1 VKKLVFLITAFFAV
15 LLLSNVGFADSYHLP
30 KGESIFYECGNPNN
44 GGARIVN
51 EQLRVDGLVMPAAY
65 YLFNTQSPRSV
76 RISDKYLT
84 QIPKSELSQLQ
95 LLVIGN
101 HSVYLVPK
109 GSKVVAN
116 LSGQDGSYR
125 LDISSCDGRRFWL
138 MFYVAGQ
145 EIGANQEELAQ
156 FGLSQGE
163 KREFRYP
170 VHYTYRSKGTVFGNY
185 QLYNDKTVYFVVY
198 RFQRSQLYQYQDM
211 FMSQVS
217 SDPKINNDVFLFN
230 VHNNFAN

>member
-1 VKKLVFLITAFFAV
+1 MKKLVFFVTAFFTV
-15 LLLSNVGFADSYHLP
+15 LLLSNVSFADSYTLP
-30 KGESIFYECGNPNN
+30 KGKSIFYECGNPNN
-44 GGARIVN
+44 GGAKIIN
-51 EQLRVDGLVMPAAY
+51 EQLRIDGLVMPATY
-65 YLFNTQSPRSV
+65 YLSHGQSPKSV
-76 RISDKYLT
+76 RISDKYLI

-95 LLVIGN
+95 LLIIGN
-101 HSVYLVPK
+101 HSAYLVPK

-138 MFYVAGQ
+138 EFYFAGQ
-145 EIGANQEELAQ
+145 ETGLNQQELAQ
-156 FGLSQGE
+156 FGLSQGRKE
-163 KREFRYP
+163 EFNYP
-170 VHYTYRSKGTVFGNY
+170 VHYTYRSKSAAFGNY
-185 QLYNDKTVYFVVY
+185 QLYSGKTVYFAVS
-198 RFQRSQLYQYQDM
+198 RFPNSPLYQYQEM

>member
-15 LLLSNVGFADSYHLP
+15 LLLSKVSFADSYHLL

-51 EQLRVDGLVMPAAY
+51 EQLRVDGLVMPATY
-65 YLFNTQSPRSV
+65 YLFNTQSPKSV

-138 MFYVAGQ
+138 EFYFAGQ
-145 EIGANQEELAQ
+145 EAGLNQQELAQ
-156 FGLSQGE
+156 FRLSQGQ
-163 KREFRYP
+163 REEFNYT
-170 VHYTYRSKGTVFGNY
+170 VHYTYHSKSAAFGNY
-185 QLYNDKTVYFVVY
+185 QLYSGKTVYFAVS
-198 RFQRSQLYQYQDM
+198 RFPNSPLYQYQDM

-217 SDPKINNDVFLFN
+217 NNLKINNDVFLFN

>member
-1 VKKLVFLITAFFAV
+1 MKKLVFFVTAFFAV
-15 LLLSNVGFADSYHLP
+15 LLLSKVSFADSYNLP

-51 EQLRVDGLVMPAAY
+51 EQLRIDGLVMPATY
-65 YLFNTQSPRSV
+65 YLSHGQSPKPV
-76 RISDKYLT
+76 KIAIKYLM
-84 QIPKSELSQLQ
+84 QIPKPELSQLQ
-95 LLVIGN
+95 LLIIGN
-101 HSVYLVPK
+101 NSVYLVPK

-138 MFYVAGQ
+138 MFYFAGQ
-145 EIGANQEELAQ
+145 EAGLNQQELAQ
-156 FGLSQGE
+156 FGLSQGQ
-163 KREFRYP
+163 REEFNYP
-170 VHYTYRSKGTVFGNY
+170 VHYTYHSNSVAFGNY
-185 QLYNDKTVYFVVY
+185 QLYSGKTVYFAVS
-198 RFQRSQLYQYQDM
+198 RFQGSQLYQYQDM

-230 VHNNFAN
+230 VHNNFAK